1 MSKTISYR
9 GTLPPGEQDIIKLQT
24 NTGKTGY
31 KITKFQII
39 STTPGAANSELIG
52 QIFKKDQTGS
62 VTATVDFSNNNL
74 LAVSYNMD
82 NQAVSVPYS
91 ETVIFDNQT
100 FNQDIFIN
108 ITDASGA
115 TVPGNYYIELER
127 MALTDLEATFLT
139 LQNIRTITSPTGNV

>member
-127 MALTDLEATFLT
+127 MTLTDLEATFLT